1 MASVTSAYATTTSYA
16 SRATALLASTTGG
29 ASTNASATATAS
41 ADQQAAATVTLSSEA
56 QAAMAEKDFST
67 VLADTR
73 AKLLALLTDAGRSS
87 PLEGDR
93 LALDLSGLDA
103 RELYAMASDSSF
115 SDDEQEAA
123 GLEMQRRFAA
133 ALAGP
138 AAIAEVTGNYAGLYK
153 AAADYLDSLG
163 PEEKA
168 GEDWIAGRAAVTTAQ
183 KQLQAEP
190 RKLPDAG
197 PDDPVALYLALVEAG
212 KSVEGASIADVAGSA
227 RKALD
232 RLYAQA
238 IESGKAPTFNKATT
252 VGAYIDMSGFS
263 SRTLSAIALNTGD
276 QFTGEEVTQAER
288 ALRAK
293 SGAALLA
300 GFQNASRSSDPTAF
314 SQNIMSIFSSMSAE
328 ERQAAGW
335 SDKFYEAAM
344 QSYVS
349 TSKLLSMFGD
359 ATGGGGNNLASLLG
373 K

>member
-1 MASVTSAYATTTSYA
+1 MASVTSTYATPTSYA
-16 SRATALLASTTGG
+16 SLAATLLANTGGNGSAAPAAAASTT
-29 ASTNASATATAS
+29 SEP
-41 ADQQAAATVTLSSEA
+41 AATTITLSSQA
-56 QAAMAEKDFST
+56 QAALAEKDFAA
-67 VLADTR
+67 VLADTH
-73 AKLLALLTDAGRSS
+73 AKLLQLLTDAGRAS

-93 LALDLSGLDA
+93 LALDLSSLDA

-115 SDDEQEAA
+115 SQEEQQAA

-168 GEDWIAGRAAVTTAQ
+168 ADDWIAGRAAVTEAQ
-183 KQLQAEP
+183 KQLQGDP
-190 RKLPDAG
+190 RQLPDAG

-212 KSVEGASIADVAGSA
+212 KSVEEASIADVATSA

-232 RLYAQA
+232 RLYSEA
-238 IESGKAPTFNKATT
+238 IQSGKAPTFNKATT
-252 VGAYIDMSGFS
+252 VGAYIDLSSFS

-276 QFTGEEVTQAER
+276 EFSTEEVREAER
-288 ALRAK
+288 TLRAK
-293 SGAALLA
+293 SGAALMA

-314 SQNIMSIFSSMSAE
+314 SQNIMAIFSSMSAE

-349 TSKLLSMFGD
+349 TSKLLNMFGD
-359 ATGGGGNNLASLLG
+359 TAGGSGSNLASLLG